1 MVLQDFAESALP
13 KRRRSLWNDRRNL
26 EKFYTFKA
34 VVIFGSLAVIIGL
47 IQIVLSGMQVA
58 YAIKPVAK
66 S

>member
-1 MVLQDFAESALP
+1 MVLQSFAESALP

-34 VVIFGSLAVIIGL
+34 VLIFGSLGVIIGL
-47 IQIVLSGMQVA
+47 IQFVLSGMQVA
-58 YAIKPVAK
+58 CAIKPVAK